1 MVYLIVARNKKHY
14 IGKDNKLMYKLSY
27 DMKWFKEKT
36 IDKIVVMGR
45 KTQESLPKGYL
56 PSRTNIVLSRNC
68 KPHIDNNVLWFNDIK
83 MMKYIINYNDIF
95 IIGGEQIYKQFL
107 DIVQTIYLTEIYDDS
122 VGDAK
127 FEFNE
132 IVILSKYEPSPPISI
147 TSLSKFKAWLKD
159 VGNLILNI

>member
-27 DMKWFKEKT
+27 DIKWFKEKT

-68 KPHIDNNVLWFNDIK
+68 EPHIDDNNVLWFNDINILK
-83 MMKYIINYNDIF
+83 DIINHNDIF

-127 FEFNE
+127 FEFDE
-132 IVILSKYEPSPPISI
+132 DKYVKTYSEPHRENGIDYS
-147 TSLSKFKAWLKD
+147 
-159 VGNLILNI
+159 LNIYERKRF

>member
-1 MVYLIVARNKKHY
+1 
-14 IGKDNKLMYKLSY
+14 MYKLSY

-36 IDKIVVMGR
+36 LDKIIVMGR

-68 KPHIDNNVLWFNDIK
+68 EPHIDSNNVLWINDID
-83 MMKYIINYNDIF
+83 IIREIIDTDYIF

-107 DIVQTIYLTEIYDDS
+107 DMVQTIYLTEIEDDS
-122 VGDAK
+122 VGDTK

-132 IVILSKYEPSPPISI
+132 DEFVKIYTEPHRQYGINYS
-147 TSLSKFKAWLKD
+147 
-159 VGNLILNI
+159 LNIYERKRF

>member
-56 PSRTNIVLSRNC
+56 PSRTNIILSRNC
-68 KPHIDNNVLWFNDIK
+68 KPHIDYNNVLWFNDIDV
-83 MMKYIINYNDIF
+83 IRDVIATDYNDIF

-107 DIVQTIYLTEIYDDS
+107 DMAQTIYLTEIYDDS

-132 IVILSKYEPSPPISI
+132 NEFVKIYSEPHREYGIDYS
-147 TSLSKFKAWLKD
+147 
-159 VGNLILNI
+159 LNIYERKRF

>member
-1 MVYLIVARNKKHY
+1 
-14 IGKDNKLMYKLSY
+14 MYELSY

-36 IDKIVVMGR
+36 LDKIIVMGR

-68 KPHIDNNVLWFNDIK
+68 EPHIDSNNVLWINDID
-83 MMKYIINYNDIF
+83 IIREIIDTDYIF

-107 DIVQTIYLTEIYDDS
+107 DMVQTIYLTEIEDDS
-122 VGDAK
+122 VGDTK

-132 IVILSKYEPSPPISI
+132 DEFVKIYTEPHRQYGINYS
-147 TSLSKFKAWLKD
+147 
-159 VGNLILNI
+159 LNIYERKRF

>member
-56 PSRTNIVLSRNC
+56 PSRTNIILSRNC
-68 KPHIDNNVLWFNDIK
+68 KPHIDYNNVLWFNDIDV
-83 MMKYIINYNDIF
+83 IRDVIATDYNDIF

-107 DIVQTIYLTEIYDDS
+107 DMAQTIYLTEIYDDS

-127 FEFNE
+127 FEFDE
-132 IVILSKYEPSPPISI
+132 DKFIKIYTEPHREYGIDYS
-147 TSLSKFKAWLKD
+147 
-159 VGNLILNI
+159 LNIYERKRF

>member
-1 MVYLIVARNKKHY
+1 MICLIVARNKKHY

-27 DMKWFKEKT
+27 DMKWFNEKT
-36 IDKIVVMGR
+36 LNKIVVMGR

-68 KPHIDNNVLWFNDIK
+68 EPHIDNNNVLWDNDIDV
-83 MMKYIINYNDIF
+83 IRDVIDTDYNDTF

-107 DIVQTIYLTEIYDDS
+107 DMVQTIYLTEIEDDS

-132 IVILSKYEPSPPISI
+132 DEFVKIYTEPHRQHGIDYS
-147 TSLSKFKAWLKD
+147 
-159 VGNLILNI
+159 LNIYERKRF

>member
-1 MVYLIVARNKKHY
+1 MIYLIVARNKKHY

-36 IDKIVVMGR
+36 LDKIVVMGR

-68 KPHIDNNVLWFNDIK
+68 EPHIDDNNVIWDNDIEVV
-83 MMKYIINYNDIF
+83 MDAINTDICDAF

-107 DIVQTIYLTEIYDDS
+107 DIVQTIYLTEIEDDS

-132 IVILSKYEPSPPISI
+132 DEFVKIYTEPHRQYGINYS
-147 TSLSKFKAWLKD
+147 
-159 VGNLILNI
+159 LNIYERKRF

>member
-1 MVYLIVARNKKHY
+1 MIYLIVARNKKHY

-36 IDKIVVMGR
+36 LDKIVVMGR

-68 KPHIDNNVLWFNDIK
+68 EPHIDDNNVIWDNDIEVV
-83 MMKYIINYNDIF
+83 MDAINTDICDAF

-107 DIVQTIYLTEIYDDS
+107 DIVQTIYLTEIEDDS

-132 IVILSKYEPSPPISI
+132 DEFVKIYTEPHRENGINYS
-147 TSLSKFKAWLKD
+147 
-159 VGNLILNI
+159 LNIYERKRF